1 MSPVVIVLGV
11 VALIGLA
18 AVVVYNGV
26 VTRRVRVRT
35 NWAQIDVQLKRRH
48 DLVPNLVAA
57 VSGYMA
63 HERNT
68 FESIARERE
77 RSIVAGDD
85 VPARAAAEGALGGA
99 LAGLRARVEA
109 NPDLKASESVS
120 RLEEELATS
129 ENRIGFARQAYNDAV
144 ETYNAAIQR
153 VPGNIAAALFGFRP
167 EPFFELED
175 RSAGAAPV
183 VALGS
188 TVAPGSVS
196 A

>member
-1 MSPVVIVLGV
+1 MSPVLIVLGV
-11 VALIGLA
+11 VVLVGLA
-18 AVVVYNGV
+18 AVLVYNGV
-26 VTRRVRVRT
+26 VTRRVRVKSD
-35 NWAQIDVQLKRRH
+35 WAQIDVQLKRRH

-63 HERNT
+63 HERGT
-68 FESIARERE
+68 LEGIARERE
-77 RSIVAGDD
+77 RSIAAGDD

-109 NPDLKASESVS
+109 NPDLKASAGVS
-120 RLEEELATS
+120 QLQEELATS

-144 ETYNAAIQR
+144 ESYNAAIQR
-153 VPGNIAAALFGFRP
+153 VPGNIAAALFRFRP

-175 RSAGAAPV
+175 GAAAAAPV

-188 TVAPGSVS
+188 TVQTGSAPV
-196 A
+196 